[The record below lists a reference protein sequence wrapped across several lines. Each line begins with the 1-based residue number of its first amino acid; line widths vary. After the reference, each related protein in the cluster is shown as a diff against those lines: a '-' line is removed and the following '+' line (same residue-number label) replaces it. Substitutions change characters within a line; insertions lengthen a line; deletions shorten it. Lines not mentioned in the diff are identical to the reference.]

1 MSSANPPAKA
11 LDDTDFRLVSAM
23 LEERCGLLFHA
34 GNRDILD
41 GGLARVAEAEHQ
53 PLPVLVRRLM
63 GPTSAG
69 DSGPP
74 GDDLMQRVI
83 QAVTI
88 CETYFFRHPEQFAVL
103 GEHAIPQLLHSGR
116 KRLRAWSAG
125 CATGEEAYSL
135 AMMMSAAALGTEVQ
149 VLGTDLNQASLRQA
163 ERARYGR
170 HSLRVPSLLLDA
182 FLQPLPN
189 DEFEVLGNIRKLVSF
204 RSLNLRDP
212 SFPVQFA
219 GSEAF
224 DIILCRNVLVYFA
237 PSLVAPIL
245 ARLRDCLTDGGFLC
259 VSALDYTNQIPGLEV
274 VLYDGVPLLRRCS
287 PPAGRAPAPWPS
299 RLTPAISASASRV
312 TPATSPLRRTMPGAM
327 TSSTNSSTAS
337 SGAVAALERPSS
349 SSGSAASGAIAA
361 AKLAADEGRLDSAA
375 ASARDAL
382 AQHRSPEA
390 LHLLALVLGEKG
402 QTAEMEA
409 LLREA
414 IERNPA
420 YVLGHLSL
428 GLLERPPATR
438 WRSAHH
444 LKLVIE
450 LLRNR
455 RDDEILHG
463 PESLQVAM
471 ARRLARAGLENLERR
486 H

>member
-1 MSSANPPAKA
+1 MSSATPSIKQ
-11 LDDTDFRLVSAM
+11 LGDSDFRMVSAL

-41 GGLARVAEAEHQ
+41 GGLNRLAEAEH
-53 PLPVLVRRLM
+53 LSLSALVRRLV
-63 GPTSAG
+63 GP
-69 DSGPP
+69 GP
-74 GDDLMQRVI
+74 GLDEELMQRVI

-103 GEHAIPQLLHSGR
+103 GEHATPQLLHSGR
-116 KRLRAWSAG
+116 RRLRAWSAG
-125 CATGEEAYSL
+125 CATGEEGYSL
-135 AMMMSAAALGTEVQ
+135 AMMLSSAALGTEVQ
-149 VLGTDLNQASLRQA
+149 VLGTDLNHASLRHA

-182 FLQPLPN
+182 FLQPLPC
-189 DEFEVLGNIRKLVSF
+189 DEYEVVASIRKLVSF

-212 SFPVQFA
+212 SFPAQFA
-219 GSEAF
+219 GGEAF

-237 PSLVAPIL
+237 PALIVPIL
-245 ARLRDCLTDGGFLC
+245 ARLRDCLTEGGFLC

-274 VLYDGVPLLRRCS
+274 VFYDGVPLLRRSS
-287 PPAGRAPAPWPS
+287 PPAARAGTPWPS
-299 RLTPAISASASRV
+299 RLTPGISTTSSRA
-312 TPATSPLRRTMPGAM
+312 TPAGSPLRRTQPGV
-327 TSSTNSSTAS
+327 TSSGT
-337 SGAVAALERPSS
+337 VPALERPSS
-349 SSGSAASGAIAA
+349 ASGSEAIAA

-375 ASARDAL
+375 AIARDAL
-382 AQHRSPEA
+382 AHHRSPEA

-409 LLREA
+409 LLNEA
-414 IERNPA
+414 IEKNPG

-428 GLLERPPATR
+428 GLLERPQASR
-438 WRSAHH
+438 WQSAHH
-444 LKLVIE
+444 LHLVIE
-450 LLRNR
+450 LLRTR
-455 RDDEILHG
+455 RDDEVLHG

>member
-1 MSSANPPAKA
+1 MSFATQSIKP
-11 LDDTDFRLVSAM
+11 LDDSDFRLVSAL

-41 GGLARVAEAEHQ
+41 AGLTRVAEAEQ
-53 PLPVLVRRLM
+53 LSTSALVYRLM
-63 GPTSAG
+63 GSVAG
-69 DSGPP
+69 LDEE
-74 GDDLMQRVI
+74 LMQRVI

-103 GEHAIPQLLHSGR
+103 GEQATPQLLQSGR

-135 AMMMSAAALGTEVQ
+135 AMMLSTSALGTEVQ
-149 VLGTDLNQASLRQA
+149 VLGTDLNRASLRQA

-182 FLQPLPN
+182 FLHPLPS
-189 DEFEVLGNIRKLVSF
+189 DEFEVTASIRKLVSF
-204 RSLNLRDP
+204 RPLNLREP
-212 SFPVQFA
+212 SFPAQFV

-224 DIILCRNVLVYFA
+224 DIIMCRNVLVYFA
-237 PSLVAPIL
+237 PSLIAPIL
-245 ARLRDCLTDGGFLC
+245 ARLRDCLTEGGFLC
-259 VSALDYTNQIPGLEV
+259 VSALDYTNQIPGLEAV
-274 VLYDGVPLLRRCS
+274 IYDGVPLLRRS
-287 PPAGRAPAPWPS
+287 SQAAARQATPWPS
-299 RLTPAISASASRV
+299 RLTPSISTTSSRA
-312 TPATSPLRRTMPGAM
+312 TPAGSPLRRTMPGL
-327 TSSTNSSTAS
+327 TAS
-337 SGAVAALERPSS
+337 GPVPALERPASA
-349 SSGSAASGAIAA
+349 SGSDAIAA

-375 ASARDAL
+375 AIVRDAL

-402 QTAEMEA
+402 QAAEMQA
-409 LLREA
+409 LLCEA
-414 IERNPA
+414 VEKNPG

-428 GLLERPPATR
+428 GLLERPLASR
-438 WRSAHH
+438 WKSAHH
-444 LKLVIE
+444 LQLVIE

-455 RDDEILHG
+455 RDDEVLHG